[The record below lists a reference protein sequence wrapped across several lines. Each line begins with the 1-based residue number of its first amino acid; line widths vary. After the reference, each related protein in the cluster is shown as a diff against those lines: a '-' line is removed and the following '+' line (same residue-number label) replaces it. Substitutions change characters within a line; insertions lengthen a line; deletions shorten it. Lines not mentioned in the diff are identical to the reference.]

1 MSNNLLITM
10 GCSNTE
16 GVGCYGHAD
25 PEFMERMK
33 KLLVSNLNHPGTP
46 AQKIFSYEV
55 AER

>member
-1 MSNNLLITM
+1 M